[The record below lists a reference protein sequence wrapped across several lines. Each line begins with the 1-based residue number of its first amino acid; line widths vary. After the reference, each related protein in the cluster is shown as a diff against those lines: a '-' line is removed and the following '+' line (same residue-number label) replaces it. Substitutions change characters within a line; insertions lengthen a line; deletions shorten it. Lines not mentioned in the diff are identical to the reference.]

1 MTRSPSA
8 GNTASAQ
15 STDHAKSHQLGE
27 HRSRPD
33 HEAPCTR
40 PVTRIATPGAR
51 PAPVEQMRDALH
63 AAALPA

>member
-1 MTRSPSA
+1 MTRFPSA
-8 GNTASAQ
+8 GNTAPAQ
-15 STDHAKSHQLGE
+15 STDRAKSRRPGE